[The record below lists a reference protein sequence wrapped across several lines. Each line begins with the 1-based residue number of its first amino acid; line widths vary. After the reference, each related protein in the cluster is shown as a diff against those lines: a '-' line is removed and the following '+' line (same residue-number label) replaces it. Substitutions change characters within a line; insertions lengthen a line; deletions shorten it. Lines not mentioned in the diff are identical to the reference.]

1 MVVLY
6 YYAFELFQLLI
17 LWIKSSDVAIQMKAV
32 EQYLS
37 LVLFNMLY
45 KMVLTFMIGDEMI
58 HFTVV
63 CLMTWPLSGSEAG
76 VDLVL
81 FVTNPPAFSYAN
93 TNWLA

>member
-6 YYAFELFQLLI
+6 YYAFKLFQLLI

-45 KMVLTFMIGDEMI
+45 KMVLAFMIGDEMI

-81 FVTNPPAFSYAN
+81 LQTLLPFHMQIRTG
-93 TNWLA
+93 

>member
-6 YYAFELFQLLI
+6 YYEFKLFQLLI

-58 HFTVV
+58 YFTVV
-63 CLMTWPLSGSEAG
+63 C
-76 VDLVL
+76 
-81 FVTNPPAFSYAN
+81 
-93 TNWLA
+93 